1 MPFSPPAGSKLR
13 RFRSAIDANI
23 IQPPFP
29 AEYQDVHVIAG
40 VLKSY
45 LRDLPEPLLT
55 FGLYEDFVDA
65 TTRPTEDQ
73 RKKAILNAV
82 NQLPTANY
90 LNLRYLTKFLAELA
104 DRSAQNKMT
113 TQNIA
118 IVMSPNLLWQTESN
132 DTDYMQKVNS
142 STAVNKLVEL
152 LVADWG
158 FFFNGEIEFYDT
170 LRREDLFPENNGTG
184 PLVSGG
190 GGAGGLEAIDAASQF
205 SMTKSMNAAWL
216 PNEMAANSGGTQS
229 HSRSNS
235 HDTSR
240 ILLDQSKRSHSSSSL
255 SDGSSPPHPN
265 SPKPQVRR
273 KHNKSV
279 APTPPDTKSERSRRD
294 LTDDESHFREKPVA
308 VVRHLADS
316 STETVSSNKPDK
328 PPRPVLVSTECQTLN
343 RSQYRSAK
351 ESSSGGGYSRP
362 SALSKQSLFANQS
375 TENLSDKKTPT
386 DDHPDAS
393 PILLREHQFP
403 PSAKPA
409 IPERPT
415 SLCRPVISTKPN
427 VVSTTEHPQ
436 FAESLKKAHS
446 FRGASN
452 GNGNPPLKP
461 MNGSGSLTTLERTHI
476 YNVDKKQVA
485 IIDFVDTNKP
495 TATEAPP
502 IPPPPSIVTAALRI
516 NPPASTNSETTAKPT
531 ADVPETHEGSTKPQL
546 PPITLPTT
554 TTSASA
560 TTITT
565 TTTTSL
571 SNVPPSPRGFDPKIK
586 RPQIPAPPPPT
597 TAARPKSESGDS
609 TNL

>member
-1 MPFSPPAGSKLR
+1 MFFRLAGSKLR

-55 FGLYEDFVDA
+55 FALYDDFVDA

-90 LNLRYLTKFLAELA
+90 LNLRYLTKFLSELA
-104 DRSAQNKMT
+104 ARQSQNKMS

-118 IVMSPNLLWQTESN
+118 IVMSPNLLWPEESN
-132 DTDYMQKVNS
+132 ETDYLQKVNS
-142 STAVNKLVEL
+142 STAVNKIVEL
-152 LVADWG
+152 LVADWT
-158 FFFNGEIEFYDT
+158 FFFDGEIEFYET
-170 LRREDLFPENNGTG
+170 LRREDLFPEYNG
-184 PLVSGG
+184 V
-190 GGAGGLEAIDAASQF
+190 AGLDVIEAQPA

-216 PNEMAANSGGTQS
+216 SNEISANSGTPLTTSYQS

-240 ILLDQSKRSHSSSSL
+240 ILLDHTKRSQSSSSL
-255 SDGSSPPHPN
+255 SDGSSPHEQN

-273 KHNKSV
+273 KHNKQV
-279 APTPPDTKSERSRRD
+279 APTPPDNKTGHNDRLRHDSA
-294 LTDDESHFREKPVA
+294 DDGPPSLREKPVA
-308 VVRHLADS
+308 AVRHFVDNSDHAS
-316 STETVSSNKPDK
+316 ASNKPDK

-351 ESSSGGGYSRP
+351 ESSSGHSRP
-362 SALSKQSLFANQS
+362 SPLPKQMLFTNRS
-375 TENLSDKKTPT
+375 TENLSEKTTPT
-386 DDHPDAS
+386 DDNDPS
-393 PILLREHQFP
+393 SVLLRDHH
-403 PSAKPA
+403 PSGVKPA

-415 SLCRPVISTKPN
+415 SLMRPNAFNKPISGPD
-427 VVSTTEHPQ
+427 STHHP
-436 FAESLKKAHS
+436 FGESLKKTHS
-446 FRGASN
+446 FRGPSSSN
-452 GNGNPPLKP
+452 GNSAGVSGKP
-461 MNGSGSLTTLERTHI
+461 MNGNGGSLTTLERTHI

-485 IIDFVDTNKP
+485 IIDFVDANKSATNAAADVPAKVS
-495 TATEAPP
+495 ADAPP
-502 IPPPPSIVTAALRI
+502 HPPPPSIVTAMMRI
-516 NPPASTNSETTAKPT
+516 AP
-531 ADVPETHEGSTKPQL
+531 
-546 PPITLPTT
+546 PTT
-554 TTSASA
+554 TS
-560 TTITT
+560 
-565 TTTTSL
+565 TTSPATVCDTIVKPADTSTNPVTPPTQSSHPL
-571 SNVPPSPRGFDPKIK
+571 TNVPPSPRGFDPKIK

-597 TAARPKSESGDS
+597 SAAARPKSESGDS